1 MKNILLINGK
11 KEFGHSKGTL
21 NQYMNDLAEAELK
34 NIGHSVQVTVVDDGY
49 DIEKEIEKW
58 LWADVVIHQMPGW
71 WMGAPWTVKKYL
83 DEVLTYG
90 HGKLYA
96 NDGRSRHD
104 LSKKYGSGGLLH
116 GKQYMLS
123 LTWNAPM
130 EAFTDPDQLF
140 EGVGID
146 GAYIAFHKAHEFLAM
161 TSLPTFVCNDVIKE
175 PNLEKYIKE
184 YKEHL
189 NEVFVNQ

>member
-11 KEFGHSKGTL
+11 KEFGHSKGAL

-146 GAYIAFHKAHEFLAM
+146 GAYIAFHKA
-161 TSLPTFVCNDVIKE
+161 
-175 PNLEKYIKE
+175 
-184 YKEHL
+184 
-189 NEVFVNQ
+189 